1 MSLNNRFV
9 LIWGDMN
16 EIFSGFICNMH
27 LADTIQSFGLCPLL
41 ARNIVTENKIIW
53 HLIKCNVRE
62 MYGVQSLSRQS
73 YCHEGDKTKRTFV
86 WLTKDRICGSRS
98 RCNYFIMRW
107 RQVNFL
113 SHAILCDRLH
123 LSEVSLLC
131 LFWPGVLIGC
141 ATNMRLPINWRFIL
155 PTHISHLLRSRL
167 IIQDE

>member
-16 EIFSGFICNMH
+16 ENIRWFHMQCNDMH

-41 ARNIVTENKIIW
+41 ARNIVSENIIIW
-53 HLIKCNVRE
+53 HLIKCNVQE
-62 MYGVQSLSRQS
+62 MYGVQSLSRQL

-107 RQVNFL
+107 RKVNFI
-113 SHAILCDRLH
+113 SHAIPCDRLH
-123 LSEVSLLC
+123 LFEVSPCVCFRPVSWWFVPPTCAC
-131 LFWPGVLIGC
+131 LLIGD
-141 ATNMRLPINWRFIL
+141 L
-155 PTHISHLLRSRL
+155 
-167 IIQDE
+167 